1 MEENNNFPID
11 NNNNNISFKLNNDKD
26 EKEIAKVSIYSMDD
40 EQLLFEG
47 QYLLNNYLSEVIKD
61 FILKQNNKENFTFSF
76 YIKNNE
82 SQEYLINENKLI
94 SSYITNF
101 NLQDTVNLMEF
112 GYLNNSMI
120 TTTISSNKS
129 LKIYAKIN
137 KKFNIPENIEQYII
151 NNTELIGKPAINQ
164 LKYYVYNKTIKELKT
179 IHLSKKQIEEINID
193 FFSSKT
199 SYCNAENNLFIYE
212 GNDTYIKINNNIEAY
227 NKNNNNNMNNNSK
240 FICINLKK
248 KEVQLISDNFP
259 QRILHSMIFIPEKYI
274 FIIGGKKTKEVLI
287 YTIKKGNKIYE
298 VYPYLLPY
306 ELLEPSLITIDN
318 KYLYAF
324 ENSTFCMHIL
334 RTDFISISAFEEI
347 EIRNLC
353 NIQIDQKFFG
363 LVKQKNNILLV
374 GGQMIY
380 SPQQDFNSSKN
391 IFEFNYNLNKIKQT
405 QKIHI
410 NLDMFEKTFIP
421 IGGDEYIQLTEIKD
435 NSDYKPKVII
445 YQGYLQKSHRT
456 NTASS
461 GAHNNNCFVSIH
473 TKNINIHL
481 PDNLTSL
488 VGSSSFGEL
497 PVPLYNNYKNK

>member
-11 NNNNNISFKLNNDKD
+11 NNNNISFKFNNDKD

-40 EQLLFEG
+40 EKLLFEG
-47 QYLLNNYLSEVIKD
+47 QYLFNNYLSEVIKD

-76 YIKNNE
+76 YIKNSE

-94 SSYITNF
+94 SSYLT

-112 GYLNNSMI
+112 GFANNSMI
-120 TTTISSNKS
+120 TTTISSNKL
-129 LKIYAKIN
+129 LKIYVKIN
-137 KKFNIPENIEQYII
+137 KKFNIPDNIEQYII

-164 LKYYVYNKTIKELKT
+164 LKYYVYNKTSKELKA

-193 FFSSKT
+193 FFSNKT

-227 NKNNNNNMNNNSK
+227 NKNNNMNNKSK
-240 FICINLKK
+240 FICINLKN
-248 KEVQLISDNFP
+248 KEVQLISDTFP

-274 FIIGGKKTKEVLI
+274 FIIGGKKTQEVLI
-287 YTIKKGNKIYE
+287 YTIKKDNKIYE
-298 VYPYLLPY
+298 VYPNLLPY

-334 RTDFISISAFEEI
+334 RTDFISVSAFEEI
-347 EIRNLC
+347 EVKNLF

-363 LVKQKNNILLV
+363 LVKQKNNILLL

-380 SPQQDFNSSKN
+380 SPKQDLNSSKN

-410 NLDMFEKTFIP
+410 NLDIFEKTFIP
-421 IGGDEYIQLTEIKD
+421 IGSDEYIQLTEIKD

-445 YQGYLQKSHRT
+445 FQGHLQKVKT
-456 NTASS
+456 NNSSSS
-461 GAHNNNCFVSIH
+461 GAYNNNCFVSIH
-473 TKNINIHL
+473 TKNVNIRL